1 MPKPVSRRRFL
12 TRVTAAGV
20 GLTILPSRSALSY
33 AANEKLDLA
42 LVGVGGRGRW
52 FVDRIPRMENVVAVC
67 DVNAAKLADAFRHW
81 DEAGR
86 QYAASPHEW
95 ERQAGAAFKRL
106 LDNRPKTF
114 RDFRK
119 MLDETDRAIDAV
131 VVATPDHSHAVVSAA
146 AIRAGKGVFCEKPLT
161 RTLHESRA
169 LRELAREHQVATA
182 MGNQGTYSGALRRAL
197 ELIQGGTLG
206 EIKEVHVWN
215 SGGGADRTEPPKA
228 EEPVPESLDW
238 DLWLGPARSR
248 AYHRDWLRRHLWR
261 EFGTCQLGN
270 WGSHTAN
277 LGFMALKVPELW
289 LGKTTEGPQ
298 PTIRVEADVAR
309 INRLSFPRWETVRWQ
324 IPARVELPPIT
335 INWYNGAAPQVAGV
349 LARVMAGATEQQA
362 GGWRFAGTLIVGT
375 KGSLHTTGHN
385 MSFRLLPE
393 EQFRDVQT
401 NQPETLERSRG
412 PEQDWLAA
420 CRGGKPAWSNFDY
433 ASALNEFLM
442 LGNVA
447 TQFEETL
454 EFDPAAM
461 KIINHAEPDA
471 CLRCEYREGWRL

>member
-169 LRELAREHQVATA
+169 LRELARELKGLGGPPYIMQK
-182 MGNQGTYSGALRRAL
+182 NQGETLAELPSLEATYDWLMEYSRKGISLQRYK
-197 ELIQGGTLG
+197 GLG
-206 EIKEVHVWN
+206 EMN
-215 SGGGADRTEPPKA
+215 PD
-228 EEPVPESLDW
+228 
-238 DLWLGPARSR
+238 
-248 AYHRDWLRRHLWR
+248 
-261 EFGTCQLGN
+261 QL
-270 WGSHTAN
+270 
-277 LGFMALKVPELW
+277 
-289 LGKTTEGPQ
+289 
-298 PTIRVEADVAR
+298 
-309 INRLSFPRWETVRWQ
+309 WETTMDPERRTVVQVR
-324 IPARVELPPIT
+324 IEDGVE
-335 INWYNGAAPQVAGV
+335 GMDQMHESAAFLRAKI
-349 LARVMAGATEQQA
+349 AEH
-362 GGWRFAGTLIVGT
+362 W
-375 KGSLHTTGHN
+375 
-385 MSFRLLPE
+385 
-393 EQFRDVQT
+393 
-401 NQPETLERSRG
+401 
-412 PEQDWLAA
+412 
-420 CRGGKPAWSNFDY
+420 GK
-433 ASALNEFLM
+433 
-442 LGNVA
+442 
-447 TQFEETL
+447 
-454 EFDPAAM
+454 
-461 KIINHAEPDA
+461 
-471 CLRCEYREGWRL
+471 